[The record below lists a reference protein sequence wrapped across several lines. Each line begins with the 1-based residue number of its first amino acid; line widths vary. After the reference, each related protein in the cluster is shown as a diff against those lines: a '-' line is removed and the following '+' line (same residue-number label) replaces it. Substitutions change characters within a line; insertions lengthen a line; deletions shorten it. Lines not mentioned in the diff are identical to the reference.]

1 MCELTLLVGGGVFLV
16 WLFRQFKRPV
26 EPPAPPPVSLPST
39 RPWPLQRPYV
49 APDDDSPFT
58 PRYRSPLGLVDN
70 PDDEW
75 VEWAIME
82 DLLDGPD
89 EGLFR

>member
-1 MCELTLLVGGGVFLV
+1 MAKNTRASAAAATPIRVGLYGIGLDTYWPQFKGLRERLVGYQARIAREIRRAGVELV
-16 WLFRQFKRPV
+16 D
-26 EPPAPPPVSLPST
+26 A
-39 RPWPLQRPYV
+39 
-49 APDDDSPFT
+49 
-58 PRYRSPLGLVDN
+58 GLVDN